1 MDLLIKHAA
10 ETDGIQSYAPLLWP
24 LVWSNMERTA
34 GVAIRMTIKAGH
46 AQAGL
51 SRLSIASRVKFL
63 LWEWRHQQAQAI
75 ELHGCQNVHEQAVI
89 VVDRDYFAAG
99 DVAQLGSA
107 LQIHRWRK
115 LWQKCLGQ
123 IELDVVPLQ
132 PRKHSGLHL
141 GEDLTAQAAALG
153 GVREC
158 LVGEDVPHANLVR
171 A

>member
-1 MDLLIKHAA
+1 MNLLIEHAT

-99 DVAQLGSA
+99 DVAQLGPV
-107 LQIHRWRK
+107 LQKHRRRK
-115 LWQKCLGQ
+115 LGQKRLGE

-132 PRKHSGLHL
+132 PRKHFDLHL
-141 GEDLTAQAAALG
+141 GENLAAQSASFA
-153 GVREC
+153 GVTQRF
-158 LVGEDVPHANLVR
+158 
-171 A
+171 